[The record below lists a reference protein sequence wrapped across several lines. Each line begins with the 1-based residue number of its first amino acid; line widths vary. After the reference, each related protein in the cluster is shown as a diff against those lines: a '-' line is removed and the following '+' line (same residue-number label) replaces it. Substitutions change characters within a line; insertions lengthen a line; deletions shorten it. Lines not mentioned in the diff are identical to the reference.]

1 MCRAEHRHKVEAR
14 CAKARLVDKDGR
26 LSALRHCVS
35 PYDDPI
41 TTRCGNKR
49 GPAATFTHIPI
60 LLAALISA
68 LVVQPAGDSPT
79 DKGALLQRMSCAA
92 WRRQTRRFHPP
103 GDVHAAD
110 FSHHRRDEALE
121 WWGAGAEGGYRETG
135 ELTGWWG
142 EDAGSGAVTSWVGSC
157 ACSVR
162 GINGTH
168 CAGEDA
174 WLWVDAA
181 GDAVRCHDG
190 LDGLEE
196 PHDDA
201 DHSPPGLLS
210 DAYMVALLVRSGF
223 ILMELGSRPLRNA
236 KKILSCGLICLW
248 LYSYSFGDVHIT
260 LNGVNVSKLQRKVA
274 ADNATFVVLLLLLR
288 LATKVAGLLKLFKRF
303 KRFKRFRCVKLVK
316 LTKLAKVVNS
326 IFFGE
331 VSLRLLLKTLRM
343 CKLLKLLKVSRK
355 TKKLLTKQ
363 NYKALKVFKAFKLIK
378 VVRLALVVFCIEG
391 AVVPVWGAHL
401 WTSFAGVCALRD
413 V

>member
-1 MCRAEHRHKVEAR
+1 
-14 CAKARLVDKDGR
+14 
-26 LSALRHCVS
+26 
-35 PYDDPI
+35 
-41 TTRCGNKR
+41 
-49 GPAATFTHIPI
+49 
-60 LLAALISA
+60 
-68 LVVQPAGDSPT
+68 
-79 DKGALLQRMSCAA
+79 MSCAA

-201 DHSPPGLLS
+201 DHSPPGLLRS
-210 DAYMVALLVRSGF
+210 APTSAGASLASASQQQPWTLDAWTLHASSG
-223 ILMELGSRPLRNA
+223 GVGRCSSRTPVSPAGNSRRVER
-236 KKILSCGLICLW
+236 CGP
-248 LYSYSFGDVHIT
+248 
-260 LNGVNVSKLQRKVA
+260 
-274 ADNATFVVLLLLLR
+274 
-288 LATKVAGLLKLFKRF
+288 AGG
-303 KRFKRFRCVKLVK
+303 
-316 LTKLAKVVNS
+316 AG
-326 IFFGE
+326 GE
-331 VSLRLLLKTLRM
+331 
-343 CKLLKLLKVSRK
+343 
-355 TKKLLTKQ
+355 
-363 NYKALKVFKAFKLIK
+363 
-378 VVRLALVVFCIEG
+378 
-391 AVVPVWGAHL
+391 WG
-401 WTSFAGVCALRD
+401 
-413 V
+413 